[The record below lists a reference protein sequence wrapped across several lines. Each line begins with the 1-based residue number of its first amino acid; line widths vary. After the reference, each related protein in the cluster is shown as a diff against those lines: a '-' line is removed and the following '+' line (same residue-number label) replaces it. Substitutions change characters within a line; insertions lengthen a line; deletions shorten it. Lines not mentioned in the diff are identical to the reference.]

1 MAEQKRSRVLVAES
15 LVMPRLIINIPM
27 PAGAAVPRAP
37 QSQPAP
43 IPQSEIA
50 QPAAAQ
56 SR

>member
-1 MAEQKRSRVLVAES
+1 MAERKSDRTLAMDTQ
-15 LVMPRLIINIPM
+15 VMPRLVINIPM

-43 IPQSEIA
+43 IPQSQPA
-50 QPAAAQ
+50 HPAAAQ

>member
-1 MAEQKRSRVLVAES
+1 MAEQKIKGFHKNGSVL
-15 LVMPRLIINIPM
+15 MTRLEINIPM
-27 PAGAAVPRAP
+27 PPGAAIPRAP

-43 IPQSEIA
+43 IPQAEPA